1 MQVKDMTAPVA
12 PTTPAAAN
20 VQCAGDIPAAVQLTA
35 QDNCSG
41 SITVS
46 PVDSARVN
54 DAQGCG
60 YTITR
65 TWTFTNACG
74 IISSASQSI
83 HVKDTTAPVAPV
95 APAAANVQCAGDI
108 PAAVQL
114 TAQDNC
120 SGSITVSPVD
130 GAPVN
135 DAQGCGYTITRTWT
149 FTDNC
154 GNSSSASQSI
164 HVKDTTAPVAPDAPA
179 AANVQCTGDVPAA
192 VQLTA
197 PDNCS
202 GSITVSPV
210 DGAPVADSQGCGYT
224 ITRTWTFTDACGNS
238 SSASQSIHVKDTIAR
253 VAPNAPAAA
262 NVECAGDIPAAV
274 QLTAQDNCSG

>member
-65 TWTFTNACG
+65 TWTFTDACG
-74 IISSASQSI
+74 NSSSASQSI
-83 HVKDTTAPVAPV
+83 HVKDTIAPVAPA

-114 TAQDNC
+114 TAPDNC

-130 GAPVN
+130 GAPVA
-135 DAQGCGYTITRTWT
+135 DAQGCGYTKMRRATCRES
-149 FTDNC
+149 C
-154 GNSSSASQSI
+154 CNSSSASQSI

-179 AANVQCTGDVPAA
+179 AANVQFARDVPAV
-192 VQLTA
+192 VQLT
-197 PDNCS
+197 
-202 GSITVSPV
+202 
-210 DGAPVADSQGCGYT
+210 
-224 ITRTWTFTDACGNS
+224 
-238 SSASQSIHVKDTIAR
+238 
-253 VAPNAPAAA
+253 
-262 NVECAGDIPAAV
+262 
-274 QLTAQDNCSG
+274 

>member
-1 MQVKDMTAPVA
+1 VQLTAQDNSSCSITVSPVDSAPVA
-12 PTTPAAAN
+12 DAQGCGSTFTRTWTFTDNCGNSSSASQSIHVKESIVLVAPDAPATAN

-35 QDNCSG
+35 HDNCSG

-46 PVDSARVN
+46 PLHSAPVA

-65 TWTFTNACG
+65 TWTFADACG
-74 IISSASQSI
+74 NRSSASQSI
-83 HVKDTTAPVAPV
+83 HVKDTVAPVAPD

-114 TAQDNC
+114 TAHDNC

-130 GAPVN
+130 GAPVA

-164 HVKDTTAPVAPDAPA
+164 HVKESIALVAPDEIGRATCRER
-179 AANVQCTGDVPAA
+179 VDVPVASRA
-192 VQLTA
+192 TA
-197 PDNCS
+197 
-202 GSITVSPV
+202 
-210 DGAPVADSQGCGYT
+210 
-224 ITRTWTFTDACGNS
+224 
-238 SSASQSIHVKDTIAR
+238 
-253 VAPNAPAAA
+253 
-262 NVECAGDIPAAV
+262 
-274 QLTAQDNCSG
+274 